1 VQRVK
6 LGPDRLASQLKGGLP
21 PVVLIA
27 GDEPLQREESADL
40 TRKAARE
47 QGYTDREVFVAE
59 RGFEWEAL
67 LTAGASLS
75 LFASRRILE
84 LRLPTAKPG
93 TKGAEVLSAY
103 AKDPAPDT
111 LLLVIAED
119 KLEGSPVWAQA
130 LERAGLFVQV
140 WPVAPAEVPAWVR
153 QRLKAKGFD
162 ATPDAVTLISGRV
175 EGNLLAAAQEVEKL
189 ALLRQPGVL
198 DAEAVAEAVA
208 DSARY
213 DAFKLVDAALAGDL
227 PRTVRVL
234 EGLRAEGEEPVMV
247 LGALL
252 RQLKDLA
259 SFALEIEA
267 GAPMQRVTAGVWE
280 RRRPLIQAALKRRKA
295 TGWQHLL
302 KKALRADAVL
312 KGRARGRPWDELLH
326 LSTEMARQYAP
337 SRG

>member
-1 VQRVK
+1 MK
-6 LGPDRLASQLKGGLP
+6 LGPDRLATQLKSPLP
-21 PVVLIA
+21 AVILIA
-27 GDEPLQREESADL
+27 GDEPLQREESADAI
-40 TRKAARE
+40 RKAARA

-59 RGFEWEAL
+59 RGFDWDAV

-84 LRLPTAKPG
+84 LRIPSAKPG
-93 TKGAEVLSAY
+93 TRGAEMLSTY
-103 AKDPAPDT
+103 AKEPAPDT

-119 KLEGSPVWAQA
+119 KLEGNPVWAQA
-130 LERAGLFVQV
+130 LEKAGLFVQL

-153 QRLKAKGFD
+153 QRLRSKGFD

-175 EGNLLAAAQEVEKL
+175 EGNLLAAAQEIEKL
-189 ALLRQPGVL
+189 ALLREPGML

-213 DAFKLVDAALAGDL
+213 DAFRLVDAALAGDV

-234 EGLRAEGEEPVMV
+234 EGLQAEGEEPVMV

-252 RQLKDLA
+252 RQLKELA

-267 GAPMQRVTAGVWE
+267 GAPAQRVTAGVWE
-280 RRRPLIQAALKRRKA
+280 RRRPLIQGALKRRKA
-295 TGWQHLL
+295 AGWQRLL
-302 KKALRADAVL
+302 KKALRADRVL
-312 KGRARGRPWDELLH
+312 KGRAQGRPWDELLE
-326 LSTEMARQYAP
+326 LSTGMAGSGR
-337 SRG
+337 

>member
-1 VQRVK
+1 MK
-6 LGPDRLASQLKGGLP
+6 LGPDRLATQLKSPLP
-21 PVVLIA
+21 AVILIA
-27 GDEPLQREESADL
+27 GDEPLQREESADAI
-40 TRKAARE
+40 RKAARA
-47 QGYTDREVFVAE
+47 QGYTDREVFVVE
-59 RGFEWEAL
+59 RGFDWDAML
-67 LTAGASLS
+67 SAGASLS

-84 LRLPTAKPG
+84 LRVPSARPG
-93 TKGAEVLSAY
+93 TQGAEMLSTY

-119 KLEGSPVWAQA
+119 KLEGNPVWAQA
-130 LERAGLFVQV
+130 LEKAGLFVQL
-140 WPVAPAEVPAWVR
+140 WPVPPAEVPAWVR
-153 QRLKAKGFD
+153 QRLKSKGFE

-175 EGNLLAAAQEVEKL
+175 EGNLLAAAQEIEKL
-189 ALLRQPGVL
+189 ALLREPGML

-213 DAFKLVDAALAGDL
+213 DAFKLVDAALAGDV

-234 EGLRAEGEEPVMV
+234 EGLQAEGEEPVLV

-252 RQLKDLA
+252 RQLKELA

-267 GAPMQRVTAGVWE
+267 GTPAQRVTAGVWE

-295 TGWQHLL
+295 AGWQRLL
-302 KKALRADAVL
+302 KKALRADRVL
-312 KGRARGRPWDELLH
+312 KGRAQGRPWDELLD
-326 LSTEMARQYAP
+326 LSTEMARVYAP

>member
-1 VQRVK
+1 MK
-6 LGPDRLASQLKGGLP
+6 LGPDRLGLQLKSPLP
-21 PVVLIA
+21 AVILIA
-27 GDEPLQREESADL
+27 GDEPLQREESADAI
-40 TRKAARE
+40 RKAARE

-59 RGFEWEAL
+59 RSFDWDAM

-84 LRLPTAKPG
+84 LRIPSAKPG
-93 TKGAEVLSAY
+93 TKGAEALSSY

-119 KLEGSPVWAQA
+119 KLEGNPVWAQT
-130 LERAGLFVQV
+130 LEKAGMFIQV
-140 WPVAPAEVPAWVR
+140 WPVAPTEVPAWVR
-153 QRLKAKGFD
+153 QRLKAKGFE
-162 ATPDAVTLISGRV
+162 ATPDAVTLVSGRV
-175 EGNLLAAAQEVEKL
+175 EGNLLAAAQEIEKL
-189 ALLRQPGVL
+189 ALLREPGLL
-198 DAEAVAEAVA
+198 DAEAVATAVT

-234 EGLRAEGEEPVMV
+234 EGLKAEGEEPVLV

-252 RQLKDLA
+252 RQIKELA

-267 GAPMQRVTAGVWE
+267 GTPPLRVTAGVWE

-295 TGWQHLL
+295 QGWQRLL
-302 KKALRADAVL
+302 KKAQRADRVL
-312 KGRARGRPWDELLH
+312 KGRAFGRAWDEQIE
-326 LSTEMARQYAP
+326 LSTGLAGN
-337 SRG
+337 SR

>member
-1 VQRVK
+1 MK
-6 LGPDRLASQLKGGLP
+6 LGPDRLSSQLKNPLP
-21 PVVLIA
+21 AVILIA
-27 GDEPLQREESADL
+27 GDEPLQREESADAI
-40 TRKAARE
+40 RKAARA
-47 QGYTDREVFVAE
+47 QGYTDREVFVVE
-59 RGFEWEAL
+59 RGFDWDAM

-84 LRLPTAKPG
+84 LRIPSAKPG
-93 TKGAEVLSAY
+93 TQGAEMLTAY

-119 KLEGSPVWAQA
+119 KLEGNPVWAQT
-130 LERAGLFVQV
+130 LEKAGLMVQL

-153 QRLKAKGFD
+153 QRLNAKGFE

-175 EGNLLAAAQEVEKL
+175 EGNLLAAAQEIEKL
-189 ALLRQPGVL
+189 ALLREPGML

-213 DAFKLVDAALAGDL
+213 DAFKLVDAALAGDV

-234 EGLRAEGEEPVMV
+234 EGLQAEGEEPVLV

-252 RQLKDLA
+252 RQLKELT

-267 GAPMQRVTAGVWE
+267 GTPAPRVTAGVWE

-295 TGWQHLL
+295 AGWQRLL
-302 KKALRADAVL
+302 KKALRADRVL
-312 KGRARGRPWDELLH
+312 KGRAQGRAWDELLE
-326 LSTEMARQYAP
+326 LSTGMAGS
-337 SRG
+337 SR

>member
-1 VQRVK
+1 MK
-6 LGPDRLASQLKGGLP
+6 LGPERLSPQLKAPLP
-21 PVVLIA
+21 AVILIA
-27 GDEPLQREESADL
+27 GDEPLQREESADAI
-40 TRKAARE
+40 RKAARA

-59 RGFEWEAL
+59 RGFDWDAM

-84 LRLPTAKPG
+84 LRIPSAKPG
-93 TKGAEVLSAY
+93 SKGAEMLAAY

-119 KLEGSPVWAQA
+119 KLEGNPVWAQA
-130 LERAGLFVQV
+130 LEKAGLMVQL
-140 WPVAPAEVPAWVR
+140 WPVPPAEVPAWVR
-153 QRLKAKGFD
+153 QRLKSKGFE

-175 EGNLLAAAQEVEKL
+175 EGNLLAAAQEIEKL
-189 ALLRQPGVL
+189 ALLREPGML

-213 DAFKLVDAALAGDL
+213 DAFKLVDAALAGDV

-234 EGLRAEGEEPVMV
+234 EGLQAEGEEPVMV

-252 RQLKDLA
+252 RQLKELA

-267 GAPMQRVTAGVWE
+267 GAPAPRVTAGVWE

-295 TGWQHLL
+295 AGWQRLL
-302 KKALRADAVL
+302 KKALRADRVL
-312 KGRARGRPWDELLH
+312 KGRAQGRPWDELLD
-326 LSTEMARQYAP
+326 LSTEMARTAP